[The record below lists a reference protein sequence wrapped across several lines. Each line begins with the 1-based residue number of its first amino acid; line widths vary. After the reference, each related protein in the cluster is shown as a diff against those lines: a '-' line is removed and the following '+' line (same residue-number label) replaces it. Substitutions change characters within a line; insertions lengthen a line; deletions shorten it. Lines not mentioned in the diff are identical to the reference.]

1 MAELQALAA
10 SGLPIDFILVDAAW
24 GGDNPTAWG
33 LEVAACASQTG
44 ARIALMDH
52 FGRHNLQE
60 RQLIAGS
67 TTFLNKPVGPQPLLL
82 WLEGRANSAEP
93 AEGLGGEPLAALSDL
108 QILVAEDNLVNQ
120 KVIGQMLKKLG
131 CQADIAVDGAQAVSA
146 VERGRFDVVFMD
158 VHMPEMDGYEATRA
172 LRSRLP
178 QERQPHIIALTA
190 NAIMGDREKCLA
202 AGMDDYLT
210 KPLTLGALSAALN
223 AARAARKE
231 PRIILELAG

>member
-1 MAELQALAA
+1 MPPGRRQPNRVGPRGGSLRQPDGRAHRADGPLRSAQLARA
-10 SGLPIDFILVDAAW
+10 PNDRGLDDFLDK
-24 GGDNPTAWG
+24 
-33 LEVAACASQTG
+33 L
-44 ARIALMDH
+44 
-52 FGRHNLQE
+52 
-60 RQLIAGS
+60 
-67 TTFLNKPVGPQPLLL
+67 VGPQPLLL

-93 AEGLGGEPLAALSDL
+93 AEGEGGEPLAALSDL
-108 QILVAEDNLVNQ
+108 QILSPRDNLVNQ

-190 NAIMGDREKCLA
+190 NAIMGDRVE
-202 AGMDDYLT
+202 M
-210 KPLTLGALSAALN
+210 
-223 AARAARKE
+223 
-231 PRIILELAG
+231 PRCRDG